1 MGSTDVYNSSD
12 AAGILNH
19 ALESTNNDA
28 IIITIVLIVG
38 IAFLLIPICWFVHHA
53 RKDYRTAE
61 HEDRKMILDV
71 INRNSEAFGDLKT
84 SLIENNATQNELL
97 KNINNNASDNKELLV
112 ALNAKQDSINDKVD
126 RVIDE
131 YDGFK
136 EVVMKTNNKL
146 NAIIKTEDDTHN
158 KVEKIMEST
167 NSTKNTKTKSK
178 KND

>member
-1 MGSTDVYNSSD
+1 M
-12 AAGILNH
+12 
-19 ALESTNNDA
+19 
-28 IIITIVLIVG
+28 
-38 IAFLLIPICWFVHHA
+38 
-53 RKDYRTAE
+53 
-61 HEDRKMILDV
+61 
-71 INRNSEAFGDLKT
+71 
-84 SLIENNATQNELL
+84 L

-146 NAIIKTEDDTHN
+146 NAIIKTEDDTHS